1 MSDGIKIV
9 KANKNINSTS
19 PADVVID
26 THVPG
31 SFKIH
36 KVVRF
41 KTTDADEVRTNG
53 FGVNIGTKRIAHG
66 LDFSPAFIAFLYGS
80 GDGDPGFLKTTFTGA
95 TVTLPS
101 QSEFG
106 ESVPPQ
112 AHSDSTN
119 VTVTGFQLAPPA
131 DIIILV
137 IFRESL
143 DG

>member
-1 MSDGIKIV
+1 MSEGIKIV
-9 KANKNINSTS
+9 QAGKNINSTS

-36 KVVRF
+36 KIIRF
-41 KTTDADEVRTNG
+41 KTTDADSVRQNG
-53 FGVNIGTKRIAHG
+53 FGTNIGTKVIGHG
-66 LDFSPAFIAFLYGS
+66 LDFAPPFIAFLYGT
-80 GDGDPGFLKTTFTGA
+80 GGNNFKTSFEGA

-112 AHSDSTN
+112 AHSDATN
-119 VTVTGFQLAPPA
+119 VTVSGFQVITPG